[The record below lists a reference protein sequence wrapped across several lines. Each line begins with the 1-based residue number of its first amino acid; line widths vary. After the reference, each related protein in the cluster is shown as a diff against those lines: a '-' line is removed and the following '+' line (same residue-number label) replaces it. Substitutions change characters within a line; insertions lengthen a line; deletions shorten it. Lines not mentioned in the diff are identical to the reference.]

1 MEERNGL
8 QKFFYRFR
16 FPIYLLLI
24 MWVIQVFQYF
34 TGTNLGF
41 LGIFPKKLYGLK
53 GILFAPLIHDH
64 ADFQH
69 IIANSPPFFFLTTM
83 LLFFYRK
90 VAYRSFAMIYILT
103 GLAVWLFGRSHVYHI
118 GASGVVYGLVAF
130 VFWSGIFRRSLQS
143 IVLALIVTFLY
154 SGYFMG
160 ILPNQEGVS
169 WESHLLGGLIGI
181 FTAYWYKSEIEQS
194 EEPKKPSWEIEGEQQ
209 KEFFLPRDAFEKT
222 RAERQREQEEKN
234 NGGWFSNIS

>member
-1 MEERNGL
+1 MAERGGIS
-8 QKFFYRFR
+8 KFLYRFR
-16 FPIYLLLI
+16 FPIYFLLI
-24 MWVIQVFQYF
+24 IWIIQVFQYV
-34 TGTNLGF
+34 TGTNLGY

-53 GILFAPLIHDH
+53 GVFFAPLIHDH
-64 ADFQH
+64 KDFHH

-83 LLFFYRK
+83 LIFFYRK
-90 VAYRSFAMIYILT
+90 VAVRSFIMIYILT

-130 VFWSGIFRRSLQS
+130 LFWSGIFRRSLQS

-169 WESHLLGGLIGI
+169 WESHLLGGVVGI
-181 FTAYWYKSEIEQS
+181 ITAYWYKGEIEKA
-194 EEPKKPSWEIEGEQQ
+194 EEPQKPSWEVEGESE

-222 RAERQREQEEKN
+222 KAEREQEKN
-234 NGGWFSNIS
+234 DNNPGGWFSNIS